1 DGCSWP
7 EPPLAVL
14 LIPAAEGR
22 AQTRAQGLEDRLALP
37 GSDLA
42 SLKVDV
48 ICSEGTPATQAA
60 QRATRTIPIVFGGAA
75 FPDQTGLV
83 ASLARPGGNL
93 TGVTFVGPEYG
104 KRLEL
109 LREVSPKVA
118 RVALLYNDH
127 NRASLLAVEE
137 TREWAQAL
145 HVTIEAQG
153 VHDRASLDVALTAV
167 RRSRPDALMTT
178 ADPLLASYRQAVV
191 EFAATQRLLAMYGER
206 SYVSTGGLMFYGTS
220 TTDMWR
226 RAAVYVDRILRGA
239 KPGDLPV
246 ERPTTFELWINK
258 KTARTLGLTLPPSVL
273 LRADRVL
280 D

>member
-1 DGCSWP
+1 MPLTRRMFLAGTA
-7 EPPLAVL
+7 LAVL

-22 AQTRAQGLEDRLALP
+22 AQTTAKVWKIGWL
-37 GSDLA
+37 
-42 SLKVDV
+42 SL
-48 ICSEGTPATQAA
+48 
-60 QRATRTIPIVFGGAA
+60 
-75 FPDQTGLV
+75 
-83 ASLARPGGNL
+83 
-93 TGVTFVGPEYG
+93 
-104 KRLEL
+104 
-109 LREVSPKVA
+109 
-118 RVALLYNDH
+118 
-127 NRASLLAVEE
+127 
-137 TREWAQAL
+137 
-145 HVTIEAQG
+145 
-153 VHDRASLDVALTAV
+153 
-167 RRSRPDALMTT
+167 
-178 ADPLLASYRQAVV
+178 
-191 EFAATQRLLAMYGER
+191 AATQRLLTMYGER

>member
-1 DGCSWP
+1 
-7 EPPLAVL
+7 
-14 LIPAAEGR
+14 
-22 AQTRAQGLEDRLALP
+22 
-37 GSDLA
+37 
-42 SLKVDV
+42 
-48 ICSEGTPATQAA
+48 
-60 QRATRTIPIVFGGAA
+60 VFGRAA

-246 ERPTTFELWINK
+246 ERPTSFELWINK
-258 KTARTLGLTLPPSVL
+258 RTARTLGLTLPPLVL